1 MHCVESV
8 LRRGLGLGKDDPDR
22 LAEDFLALTGDES
35 LARQVMADYTAAELE
50 PALRALLDYCV
61 AITRDPRSGSAAG
74 VDGLRVLG
82 WSDEAIHDAVSRT
95 VYKKTRRHPMVIPV
109 ITEI

>member
-1 MHCVESV
+1 V
-8 LRRGLGLGKDDPDR
+8 
-22 LAEDFLALTGDES
+22 
-35 LARQVMADYTAAELE
+35 ADYTTAELE

-82 WSDEAIHDAVSRT
+82 WSDEAIHDALQVTGFFNYYDRLADGLGVDPEPRWSQ
-95 VYKKTRRHPMVIPV
+95 PSS
-109 ITEI
+109 

>member
-1 MHCVESV
+1 
-8 LRRGLGLGKDDPDR
+8 
-22 LAEDFLALTGDES
+22 
-35 LARQVMADYTAAELE
+35 MADYTAAELE

-82 WSDEAIHDAVSRT
+82 WSDEAIHDALQVTGFFNYYDRLADGLGVDPEPRWSQ
-95 VYKKTRRHPMVIPV
+95 PSS
-109 ITEI
+109 